1 MIKTRKELKE
11 YRLQDAKAT
20 NRKSL
25 RPKLFQDEVWRFQ
38 VLMRK
43 CSYYK
48 YKSGKNVLYMLPFLF
63 NRWRYQRLSVRL
75 GFTIYHS
82 SFGKGLSIAHMGT
95 IVVSCQTKVGENCRI
110 HTCVNIGVS
119 GNSAA
124 PQIGNNVYIGPG
136 VKIVGD
142 ISIADG
148 VCLGAGAVVVKSI
161 TEPNTTWGGVPAR
174 KISDNSAHHM
184 LSPRLFENAE
194 ENL

>member
-1 MIKTRKELKE
+1 MIKSKKELKE
-11 YRLQDAKAT
+11 YLLQDAKAT
-20 NRKSL
+20 NHKSI
-25 RPKLFQDEVWRFQ
+25 RPKLFQDEVWAFQ

-48 YKSGKNVLYMLPFLF
+48 YKSKKSPLYTIPFLF
-63 NRWRYQRLSVRL
+63 CRWRYQRLSVKL

-95 IVVSCQTKVGENCRI
+95 IVVSSKTVVGENCRI

-119 GNSAA
+119 GDSKA

-142 ISIADG
+142 ITIADG

-161 TEPNTTWGGVPAR
+161 TEPNTTWAGVPAR
-174 KISDNSAHHM
+174 KISDKSAHHM
-184 LSPRLFENAE
+184 LNPKLFEDSE
-194 ENL
+194 GE